1 MPKINYFLFLRLTL
15 EFIIFVIPSYF
26 SICAFYLALFMFENF
41 RYHLLLHVIIFIWGF
56 TGILGK
62 LIHLESLS
70 IVWWRV
76 VVAFL
81 ALGVYLKLKKWSFK
95 VHSRKQLYT
104 ILGVGV
110 IVSLHW
116 VLFYKSIQLSTASLG
131 ILCLSTTTL
140 HVTWLEPLIMKRK
153 FLISEFISGILIICA
168 LIYVSG
174 DFSST
179 DYTALFVGLASALM
193 AALFSVFNAK
203 LVQETSSQTISFYE
217 FGIAVVFLSILLAVE
232 GRFDSSLFVM
242 TTSDFLWLLFLG
254 IVCTSFAFL
263 VVIDLVKRLGAF
275 TVSLSI
281 NMEPVYTIFLAIA
294 ILNENAQ
301 LSNKFYVGAVIIVAI
316 VVVNAIIKYRMKQKN
331 VAAFERN

>member
-1 MPKINYFLFLRLTL
+1 
-15 EFIIFVIPSYF
+15 
-26 SICAFYLALFMFENF
+26 MFENL
-41 RYHLLLHVIIFIWGF
+41 RYHLLLHLIVFIWGF

-62 LIHLESLS
+62 LIHLDSLT

-76 VVAFL
+76 LIAFF
-81 ALGVYLKLKKWSFK
+81 ALGVYMKIKNFNFQ
-95 VHSRKQLYT
+95 VHSRKQLFG
-104 ILGVGV
+104 IMGVGV
-110 IVSLHW
+110 LVALHW
-116 VLFYKSIQLSTASLG
+116 ILFYKSIQLSTASLG

-174 DFSST
+174 DFNAA
-179 DYTALFVGLASALM
+179 DYTALFIGLTSALM

-203 LVQETSSQTISFYE
+203 LVLTNSSQTISFYE
-217 FGIAVVFLSILLAVE
+217 FGIAVVFLSLLLAIE
-232 GRFDSSLFVM
+232 GRFNLSLLDM
-242 TTSDFLWLLFLG
+242 TTSDLLWLLFLG
-254 IVCTSFAFL
+254 VVCTSFAFL

-301 LSNKFYVGAVIIVAI
+301 LSNKFYIGAAIIVTI
-316 VVVNAIIKYRMKQKN
+316 VVLNAIIKYRMKHKN
-331 VAAFERN
+331 TRAFEKN